1 MVYFLLIW
9 GNNKLLFFGLT
20 GETEFVPGTKTDRL
34 QKRGKKTEF
43 GSCDRG
49 TKIKKC
55 FDGKKTKCQTDERMH
70 SMSRGFFLPN

>member
-34 QKRGKKTEF
+34 QKNEAKKRSL
-43 GSCDRG
+43 GPAIAVQ
-49 TKIKKC
+49 K
-55 FDGKKTKCQTDERMH
+55 
-70 SMSRGFFLPN
+70 